1 MTIYQRP
8 IGKSI
13 SWIRFGLHN
22 DTGRY
27 TLMINRRSMQQIIIA
42 HYPKQLKQKL
52 PDDWDQTYVHSR
64 PTSEL

>member
-42 HYPKQLKQKL
+42 H
-52 PDDWDQTYVHSR
+52 
-64 PTSEL
+64 